1 MKAINQIFNN
11 YRKYLLWPFYRHK
24 KTQVV
29 LIMEV
34 VEVGGDRDQAA
45 DFKPGLIS
53 AAEFETR
60 K

>member
-1 MKAINQIFNN
+1 MRVINQICNN
-11 YRKYLLWPFYRHK
+11 YTKYLLLPFYRHK

-29 LIMEV
+29 LIVEV

-53 AAEFETR
+53 AAEFKTQ